1 MMINER
7 YIVLIRLII
16 INVYGFKLLVNE
28 DIDDIKNVI
37 YSFKIKFVFICV
49 YSILIKYMLMIYIK
63 CL

>member
-1 MMINER
+1 M
-7 YIVLIRLII
+7 II